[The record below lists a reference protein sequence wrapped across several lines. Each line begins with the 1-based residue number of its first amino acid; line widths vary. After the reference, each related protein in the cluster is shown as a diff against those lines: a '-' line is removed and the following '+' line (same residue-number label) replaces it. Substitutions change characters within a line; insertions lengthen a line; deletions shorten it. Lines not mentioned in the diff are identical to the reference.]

1 LAPTKGHPKHKT
13 RIKISKERKGNKL
26 KNVISI
32 YLMWSYNAVL
42 NVGKTLI
49 LHGGQG
55 FTIETLPEFEVPS
68 STLTPGLL
76 TITSNPKRIEKV
88 DHSHCME
95 KMFMAD
101 SAFFLDCRMFVD
113 RTEVLKVA
121 SSNT

>member
-1 LAPTKGHPKHKT
+1 MRFL
-13 RIKISKERKGNKL
+13 
-26 KNVISI
+26 
-32 YLMWSYNAVL
+32 
-42 NVGKTLI
+42 KTLI

-55 FTIETLPEFEVPS
+55 FTIETFPEFEVP

-76 TITSNPKRIEKV
+76 TITSNPERIEKV

-95 KMFMAD
+95 KMFSVD
-101 SAFFLDCRMFVD
+101 SAFFPCFLDCRMFID